1 MMVRFPGRVS
11 PLEDLTAIT
20 NSSFP
25 CWLVPVR
32 MDNECDSITVQRVTI
47 RNDDLTIGTIKGKN
61 LCIHG
66 NIIIIII
73 IILIHYRKGLSA
85 VGFESAYRFIGLA
98 IRHIL
103 HSVS

>member
-32 MDNECDSITVQRVTI
+32 MESESNSKTDKMGTI
-47 RNDDLTIGTIKGKN
+47 RNDDLTVGSIKEPN
-61 LCIHG
+61 LWIHG
-66 NIIIIII
+66 NIFHHI
-73 IILIHYRKGLSA
+73 
-85 VGFESAYRFIGLA
+85 VGCNRDEEKHLGFIVHVKV
-98 IRHIL
+98 I
-103 HSVS
+103 S

>member
-61 LCIHG
+61 LWIHG
-66 NIIIIII
+66 NIFHHI
-73 IILIHYRKGLSA
+73 
-85 VGFESAYRFIGLA
+85 VGCNGDEEKQLCFIVHVEV
-98 IRHIL
+98 I
-103 HSVS
+103 S